1 MQKQFKRIFFI
12 TALLLAT
19 SSFAYSVNTNTL
31 SKENNQKVEQ
41 PVKKKDILDIDSIKN
56 KYLDITYAPISE
68 AQKLDIYLPD
78 VKKEKYPVIV
88 FIHGGA
94 WMSGDKREN
103 FSLPILRGLK
113 EGYAVASINYRLS
126 GEATF
131 PAAIEDVKAAIRFIR
146 ANADKYN
153 LDAEQITLFGRS
165 SGANLATLAGTTS
178 GTTKFDNPELGN
190 PNVSSSVNA
199 VVAWFPPVNLLTLD
213 KELHNLGIR
222 PQLRGAAV
230 EDNTQPVAEEVH
242 EAANSPASLYMGKKV
257 SEVPELVK
265 ENNPTTYITENAP
278 HFFIEHGTS
287 DNVVPYT
294 QSVTFAEKLK
304 EMSKNKVE
312 IELVIGAKHG
322 GPEFTT
328 EENLNRI
335 YEFINSVNNK

>member
-1 MQKQFKRIFFI
+1 MQKQLYKLFFI
-12 TALLLAT
+12 ASLLLAT
-19 SSFAYSVNTNTL
+19 SSFAYSIDPS
-31 SKENNQKVEQ
+31 SKEDEQRIKQ
-41 PVKKKDILDIDSIKN
+41 PVRKKDILDINSIKN
-56 KYLDITYAPISE
+56 KHLDISYAPISE

-78 VKKEKYPVIV
+78 EKKEKYPVII

-113 EGYAVASINYRLS
+113 EGYAVISINYRLS

-146 ANADKYN
+146 ANANKYN
-153 LDAEQITLFGRS
+153 LDVEQITLFGRS
-165 SGANLATLAGTTS
+165 SGANLATLAGVTS

-190 PNVSSSVNA
+190 SEVSSSVHA
-199 VVAWFPPVNLLTLD
+199 VVAWFPPINLLTMD
-213 KELHNLGIR
+213 KELKNLGIR
-222 PQLRGAAV
+222 PQLRGAA
-230 EDNTQPVAEEVH
+230 D
-242 EAANSPASLYMGKKV
+242 SPASLYMGRKL
-257 SEVPELVK
+257 SEVPELVN
-265 ENNPTTYITENAP
+265 ENNPTNYISENTP

-304 EMSKNKVE
+304 EISKNKVE

-322 GPEFTT
+322 GPAFTT

-335 YEFINSVNNK
+335 YEFINSINQN

>member
-1 MQKQFKRIFFI
+1 MKKQLHKILFMA
-12 TALLLAT
+12 ALLLAT
-19 SSFAYSVNTNTL
+19 SSFIYSIDTP
-31 SKENNQKVEQ
+31 SKENKEKVEHQ
-41 PVKKKDILDIDSIKN
+41 IKKKDILDITSIKN
-56 KYLDITYAPISE
+56 KYLDISYAPISE
-68 AQKLDIYLPD
+68 AQKLDIYLPNE
-78 VKKEKYPVIV
+78 KKEKYPVII

-113 EGYAVASINYRLS
+113 EGYAVVSINYRLS
-126 GEATF
+126 GEAIF
-131 PAAIEDVKAAIRFIR
+131 PAAIEDVKAAIRFVR

-153 LDAEQITLFGRS
+153 LNAEQITLFGRS

-178 GTTKFDNPELGN
+178 GTTKFDNPKLGN

-199 VVAWFPPVNLLTLD
+199 VVAWFPPINLLTMD
-213 KELHNLGIR
+213 KELRNLGIR

-230 EDNTQPVAEEVH
+230 EDPNQPVSDEVH
-242 EAANSPASLYMGKKV
+242 GAADSPASLYMGRKL
-257 SEVPELVK
+257 SDVPELVN
-265 ENNPTTYITENAP
+265 ENNPTNYISENAP

-304 EMSKNKVE
+304 EKSKNKVE
-312 IELVIGAKHG
+312 IELVVGAKHG

-335 YEFINSVNNK
+335 YKFINSVNNN